1 MFALLLRAVKYIVV
15 QCITVLKEAL
25 PALCSVSTF
34 QKPLS
39 TSSCMFTLS
48 LQTDSTGLQP
58 VLAMARNLS
67 FGTRHS
73 SQICYNALNLALKDP
88 TALKSSTALKAA
100 TASKVAKALKAATS
114 LKALSKPFSRVK
126 GDFEIHL
133 LWTIT
138 KPFLA

>member
-1 MFALLLRAVKYIVV
+1 MKKRRNVFL
-15 QCITVLKEAL
+15 CIAN
-25 PALCSVSTF
+25 
-34 QKPLS
+34 
-39 TSSCMFTLS
+39 
-48 LQTDSTGLQP
+48 TGLQP

-73 SQICYNALNLALKDP
+73 SQICYNALNAQNLALIDP

-138 KPFLA
+138 KPCLA

>member
-1 MFALLLRAVKYIVV
+1 M
-15 QCITVLKEAL
+15 T
-25 PALCSVSTF
+25 P
-34 QKPLS
+34 
-39 TSSCMFTLS
+39 S
-48 LQTDSTGLQP
+48 LYLECTGLQP

-114 LKALSKPFSRVK
+114 LKALSKPFSRV
-126 GDFEIHL
+126 
-133 LWTIT
+133 
-138 KPFLA
+138 FLVILTSTCFGP